1 MLNILRRRRSRDL
14 PDYVADRGC
23 PYRSVV
29 TALLIEGGLVAAALL
44 PLVLLSCCDPKASS
58 ERPAVFPS
66 RATVTADDLDG
77 HTWESQTA
85 ATPADDES
93 PRPWLASGARRL
105 L

>member
-58 ERPAVFPS
+58 ERPAVFPP
-66 RATVTADDLDG
+66 RATVTADDLDCFERG
-77 HTWESQTA
+77 
-85 ATPADDES
+85 
-93 PRPWLASGARRL
+93 ASSRRTYMGEPDGRDTC
-105 L
+105 